1 MCGQCGC
8 DGVGALPGE
17 GAVVPPPSDARA
29 ESPRRL
35 LELHRGLLSRNDA
48 QAARNRDHFRA
59 HGLLAVNLLSAPG
72 SGKTALLEQLARRWP
87 QRPVAVI
94 VGDLATDNDARRL
107 EAAGARAVQIRT
119 GDLCHLEA
127 DLVDRAFRQ
136 LPLAGVDL
144 LVIENVGNLVCPT
157 AFDLGESLRLA
168 VLAVGEGEDKPLKYP
183 ALFRSADAVLLNKVD
198 LLEATGFDR
207 RQALANLA
215 LIAPHA
221 PVFELSA
228 RRGSGFEALMAW
240 LLERRRGLGLP
251 AVEAH
256 HDHR

>member
-1 MCGQCGC
+1 
-8 DGVGALPGE
+8 VAAGASP
-17 GAVVPPPSDARA
+17 AA
-29 ESPRRL
+29 EPARRL

-48 QAARNRDHFRA
+48 RAEHNRSHFRA
-59 HGLLAVNLLSAPG
+59 HGLLALNLLSAPG
-72 SGKTALLEQLARRWP
+72 SGKTALLELLARRWP
-87 QRPVAVI
+87 QGPIAVI

-107 EAAGARAVQIRT
+107 EAAGARAVQIQT

-136 LPLAGVDL
+136 LPLEGVEL

-157 AFDLGESLRLA
+157 AFDLGEALRLA
-168 VLAVGEGEDKPLKYP
+168 VLSVGEGEDKPLKYP
-183 ALFRSADAVLLNKVD
+183 ALFRSADAVLLNKID

-215 LIAPHA
+215 RIAPGA

-228 RRGSGFEALMAW
+228 RSGEGVDGLIAW
-240 LLERRRGLGLP
+240 LQERRRSLRVP
-251 AVEAH
+251 AGGPQ
-256 HDHR
+256 HDHP